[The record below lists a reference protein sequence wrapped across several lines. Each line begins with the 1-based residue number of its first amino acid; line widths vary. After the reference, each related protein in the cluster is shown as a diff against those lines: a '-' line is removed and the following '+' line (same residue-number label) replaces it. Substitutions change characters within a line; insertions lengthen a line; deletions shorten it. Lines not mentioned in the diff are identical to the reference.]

1 MTAAPPSARPEPPAT
16 LTGVIERLTYQSDE
30 TGYTVARVTDEGGR
44 LVTVV
49 GHLPGVHPGE
59 AVALGGRWVDHP
71 RHGRQFAA
79 ETCRLALPATAQ
91 GIETYL
97 GSGLI
102 RGVGPVGARKIVAH
116 FGLDTLAIIEETPA
130 RLAEVPGIGAK
141 RVAQIATAWA
151 EQKAIK
157 EVMLALQSLGVSTS
171 HAVRI
176 YKAYGDEA
184 IAVLRADPYRLAR
197 DVHGIGFVTADTI
210 ARPLGLPPDAPER
223 VAASVR
229 HRLSQVADDDGH
241 VCLPRSAL
249 VEEAQA
255 LLARDGQAADWPGL
269 VQAAID
275 RLVERRDLWLEAD
288 VDGGDDLIYLAPF
301 RHAEVGVANRLMALL
316 NAPVDRL
323 AAFATVEFERA
334 FAWLAERGGIT
345 LTERQQAAVRT
356 ALTERVSV
364 LTGGPGTGK
373 TTCLRSVVRLARAKG
388 ATVSLL
394 APTGRAA
401 KRLSDLT
408 SEPASTIHR
417 LLRLRPGGG
426 ADFDDQR
433 PLETDLVI
441 VDEVSMLDL
450 LLANTLLKAVP
461 PGAHLLLV
469 GDVDQLPSVGPGS
482 VLADVIRSETVPV
495 VRLDTVFRQA
505 QESLIIQNAY
515 RVNRGELPAH
525 GAAGRALAPREDYFL
540 LRAETPEE
548 AADLVVELVAER
560 LPRRY
565 GFGPGEVQV
574 LAPMHRGPAGVGL
587 LNERLQARLNPPAPH
602 KPELRGAGRLI
613 RLGDRL
619 LVTRNDY
626 ERQVFNGD
634 LGMAQAIDPERDEL
648 TVRLDDGRLAIF
660 PRTDV
665 DELTL
670 AYALSIHKAQG
681 SEFRA
686 VVLPMLTSHY
696 VMLARN
702 LLYTG
707 LTRARELA
715 VIVGQP
721 RALAIAARNDRIAH
735 RHGRL
740 ASRLSV
746 AAAARAQAGPPL
758 LALARSGRALPRS
771 GKGA

>member
-1 MTAAPPSARPEPPAT
+1 MTSPLSSPASVEPPAT
-16 LTGVIERLTYQSDE
+16 LSGVIERITYQSAE
-30 TGYTVARVTDEGGR
+30 TGYTVARLTDAGGR

-59 AVALGGRWVDHP
+59 AVALGGRWVVHP
-71 RHGRQFAA
+71 QHGRQFQA
-79 ETCRLALPATAQ
+79 ETCRLALPATVQ
-91 GIETYL
+91 GIEKYL

-102 RGVGPVGARKIVAH
+102 KGIGPVGARKIVAH
-116 FGLDTLAIIEETPA
+116 FGLATLEVIEQAPE
-130 RLAEVPGIGAK
+130 RLAEVAGIGPK
-141 RVAQIATAWA
+141 RVAQIAAAWQ

-157 EVMLALQSLGVSTS
+157 EVMLVLQSLGVSTA

-176 YKAYGDEA
+176 YTTYGDAA
-184 IAVLRADPYRLAR
+184 IAVVRGDPYRLAR
-197 DVHGIGFVTADTI
+197 DVYGIGFVTADTI
-210 ARPLGLPPDAPER
+210 ARQLGLPADAPAR
-223 VAASVR
+223 VAAGLR
-229 HRLSQVADDDGH
+229 YLLSQVADDEGH
-241 VCLPRSAL
+241 VCLPRLQL
-249 VEEAQA
+249 VEKAA
-255 LLARDGQAADWPGL
+255 AMLAREGVAGADWRAL
-269 VQAAID
+269 ANAAVD
-275 RLVERRDLWLEAD
+275 HLAKAGDLWLEPAAA
-288 VDGGDDLIYLAPF
+288 GGEELVYLAPF

-316 NAPVDRL
+316 HAAADRL
-323 AAFATVEFERA
+323 AVFQTVDFERA
-334 FAWLAERGGIT
+334 FDWLAASGGLM
-345 LTERQQAAVRT
+345 LTERQRAAVRT
-356 ALTERVSV
+356 ALTARVSV

-388 ATVSLL
+388 ARVTLL

-401 KRLSDLT
+401 KRLGDLT
-408 SEPASTIHR
+408 GEPASTIHR

-426 ADFDDQR
+426 AEFDETR
-433 PLETDLVI
+433 PLDSDLVI

-450 LLANTLLKAVP
+450 LLANTLLKAIP

-469 GDVDQLPSVGPGS
+469 GDVDQLPSVGPGA
-482 VLADVIRSETVPV
+482 VLADLIRSATVPA

-505 QESLIIQNAY
+505 QESLIIQNAH
-515 RVNRGELPAH
+515 RLNRGEAPVF
-525 GAAGRALAPREDYFL
+525 GARGRALAPREDCFL
-540 LRAETPEE
+540 LPAETPEE
-548 AADLVVELVAER
+548 AAEVVVELVAAR

-565 GFGPGEVQV
+565 GFGPGEIQV
-574 LAPMHRGPAGVGL
+574 LSPVHRGPAGVGL

-602 KPELRGAGRLI
+602 KPELQAAGRHF

-634 LGMAQAIDPERDEL
+634 LGTVQAVDAGGGAL
-648 TVRLDDGRLAIF
+648 TVRLDDGRLVVF
-660 PRTDV
+660 PLHDL
-665 DELTL
+665 DELAL

-686 VVLPMLTSHY
+686 IVLPMLTSHY

-721 RALAIAARNDRIAH
+721 RALAIAAANDRVA
-735 RHGRL
+735 RRYGLLADRL
-740 ASRLSV
+740 V
-746 AAAARAQAGPPL
+746 AAQARRGAADRP
-758 LALARSGRALPRS
+758 
-771 GKGA
+771 